1 MEMKL
6 EEKGSRYVVYERS
19 LLHSYRSALRDAIT
33 YGASDDPD
41 EAMGLL
47 DTVLEYGLSGFVY
60 DTEVNAV
67 RDPVRSGPARGPAPA
82 RPALGCGVCF
92 VK

>member
-1 MEMKL
+1 MKL
-6 EEKGSRYVVYERS
+6 EERKGRYVVYERS
-19 LLHSYRSALRDAIT
+19 LLHSYRSALRDGIA

-67 RDPVRSGPARGPAPA
+67 RGQVRSEGWIS
-82 RPALGCGVCF
+82 L
-92 VK
+92 

>member
-19 LLHSYRSALRDAIT
+19 LLHSYGSAPRAGIT

-47 DTVLEYGLSGFVY
+47 DMVLEYGLSGFVY
-60 DTEVNAV
+60 DTERDAV
-67 RDPVRSGPARGPAPA
+67 RDPLRSEGWVE
-82 RPALGCGVCF
+82 L
-92 VK
+92 

>member
-1 MEMKL
+1 MKL
-6 EEKGSRYVVYERS
+6 EERKGRYVVYERS
-19 LLHSYRSALRDAIT
+19 LLNSYRSALRDGIA

-60 DTEVNAV
+60 DTERNAV
-67 RDPVRSGPARGPAPA
+67 RDPLRSEGWIS
-82 RPALGCGVCF
+82 L
-92 VK
+92 

>member
-1 MEMKL
+1 MKL
-6 EEKGSRYVVYERS
+6 EEWKGRYVVYERS
-19 LLHSYRSALRDAIT
+19 LLHSYRSALRDGIA

-60 DTEVNAV
+60 DTERNAA
-67 RDPVRSGPARGPAPA
+67 RDPLRSEGWIS
-82 RPALGCGVCF
+82 L
-92 VK
+92 

>member
-1 MEMKL
+1 MKL
-6 EEKGSRYVVYERS
+6 EERKGRYVVYKRS
-19 LLHSYRSALRDAIT
+19 LLHSYRSALRDGIA

-60 DTEVNAV
+60 DTERNAA
-67 RDPVRSGPARGPAPA
+67 RDPLRSEGWIS
-82 RPALGCGVCF
+82 L
-92 VK
+92 

>member
-6 EEKGSRYVVYERS
+6 EEKGGRYVVYERS
-19 LLHSYRSALRDAIT
+19 LLHSYRSALRDGVI

-47 DTVLEYGLSGFVY
+47 GGVLAFGLSGFVY
-60 DTEVNAV
+60 DTERDAV
-67 RDPVRSGPARGPAPA
+67 RVPVRSEGWAS
-82 RPALGCGVCF
+82 L
-92 VK
+92 

>member
-19 LLHSYRSALRDAIT
+19 LLHSYGSALRDGIA

-67 RDPVRSGPARGPAPA
+67 RGQVRSEGWIS
-82 RPALGCGVCF
+82 L
-92 VK
+92 

>member
-6 EEKGSRYVVYERS
+6 EERGSRYVVYERS
-19 LLHSYRSALRDAIT
+19 LLHSYGSALRDGIT

-60 DTEVNAV
+60 DTERNAV
-67 RDPVRSGPARGPAPA
+67 RDPLRSEGWIS
-82 RPALGCGVCF
+82 L
-92 VK
+92 

>member
-1 MEMKL
+1 MKL
-6 EEKGSRYVVYERS
+6 EERKGRYVVYERG
-19 LLHSYRSALRDAIT
+19 LLHSYRSALRDGIA

-60 DTEVNAV
+60 DTERNAV
-67 RDPVRSGPARGPAPA
+67 RDPLRSEGWIS
-82 RPALGCGVCF
+82 L
-92 VK
+92 

>member
-1 MEMKL
+1 MKL
-6 EEKGSRYVVYERS
+6 EERKGRYVVYERS
-19 LLHSYRSALRDAIT
+19 LLHSYRNALRDGIA

-60 DTEVNAV
+60 DTERNAV
-67 RDPVRSGPARGPAPA
+67 RDPLRSEGWIS
-82 RPALGCGVCF
+82 L
-92 VK
+92 

>member
-1 MEMKL
+1 MEVKL
-6 EEKGSRYVVYERS
+6 EKKSGRYVVYERG
-19 LLHSYRSALRDAIT
+19 LLHSYRSVLRDGIA
-33 YGASDDPD
+33 YGESDDPD

-67 RDPVRSGPARGPAPA
+67 RDPVRSEGWIS
-82 RPALGCGVCF
+82 L
-92 VK
+92 

>member
-19 LLHSYRSALRDAIT
+19 LLHSYRSALRDGIT
-33 YGASDDPD
+33 YGASDDAE

-47 DTVLEYGLSGFVY
+47 DGVLAFGLSAFIY
-60 DTEVNAV
+60 DTERDAV
-67 RDPVRSGPARGPAPA
+67 RDPLRSEGWIE
-82 RPALGCGVCF
+82 L
-92 VK
+92 

>member
-1 MEMKL
+1 MKL
-6 EEKGSRYVVYERS
+6 EEWKGRYVVYERS
-19 LLHSYRSALRDAIT
+19 LLHSYRSALRDGNA

-60 DTEVNAV
+60 DTEENAV
-67 RDPVRSGPARGPAPA
+67 RDPVRSEGWVR
-82 RPALGCGVCF
+82 L
-92 VK
+92 

>member
-6 EEKGSRYVVYERS
+6 EEKSGRYVVYERS
-19 LLHSYRSALRDAIT
+19 LLRSYRSALCDGIA

-41 EAMGLL
+41 GAMGLL

-60 DTEVNAV
+60 DAEENAV
-67 RDPVRSGPARGPAPA
+67 REPVRSEGWVR
-82 RPALGCGVCF
+82 L
-92 VK
+92 

>member
-6 EEKGSRYVVYERS
+6 EEKGSRYVVYERG
-19 LLHSYRSALRDAIT
+19 LLHSYGSALRDGIT

-67 RDPVRSGPARGPAPA
+67 RGQVRSEGWIS
-82 RPALGCGVCF
+82 L
-92 VK
+92 

>member
-1 MEMKL
+1 MCD
-6 EEKGSRYVVYERS
+6 GV
-19 LLHSYRSALRDAIT
+19 T

-41 EAMGLL
+41 KAMRLL

-67 RDPVRSGPARGPAPA
+67 RDPVRSEGWIS
-82 RPALGCGVCF
+82 L
-92 VK
+92 

>member
-19 LLHSYRSALRDAIT
+19 LLHSYGSALRDGIT

-67 RDPVRSGPARGPAPA
+67 RGQVRSEDWIS
-82 RPALGCGVCF
+82 L
-92 VK
+92 